1 MSVIIKNTLFKIA
14 TKNSDNEE
22 LNELIS
28 YAEKNNLE
36 IITTEKD
43 FSTKNF
49 FRPQI
54 VRKMFFNQKE
64 FFN

>member
-1 MSVIIKNTLFKIA
+1 MQVLVIQKNFFDLLEKNNLNIQKKISFPDHYNY
-14 TKNSDNEE
+14 TNEE

-43 FSTKNF
+43 F
-49 FRPQI
+49 Q
-54 VRKMFFNQKE
+54 E
-64 FFN
+64 